1 MRTLLLTA
9 VALLGLAAP
18 VALTSCDN
26 DTPNQL
32 HQLNFIPLQSG
43 GRLCYADQSTDTVG
57 LQSTDSWT
65 LAVATPQG
73 TPAWLT
79 AAPESG
85 RVEANHFVTQPLA
98 LRFSANTTGAPRPA
112 RLNVTAAAG
121 TTRTIGLPVVQLSW
135 LDIRRP
141 APTMLRPTGE
151 TDTRRTAPTMLRST
165 GKIDSPASAL
175 AAPIFIE
182 PLPYKAGTVVCGFVL
197 YDTTDPAHHSLTSD
211 ASWLTLSAADAT
223 PAAGH
228 HEVTLTFTENPD
240 HAPRTARLALT
251 SAGVTTYIT
260 YTQAAKP

>member
-1 MRTLLLTA
+1 MRTLLLAA

-18 VALTSCDN
+18 TLLTSCDN

-65 LAVATPQG
+65 VAVATPQG

-98 LRFSANTTGAPRPA
+98 LRFSANTTGAPRTA

-141 APTMLRPTGE
+141 APTVLRPAAE
-151 TDTRRTAPTMLRST
+151 TDT
-165 GKIDSPASAL
+165 PASAL
-175 AAPIFIE
+175 TTATPVFIE

-211 ASWLTLSAADAT
+211 ASWLTLSAADAN

>member
-1 MRTLLLTA
+1 MRTLLLAA

-18 VALTSCDN
+18 TLLTSCDN

-98 LRFSANTTGAPRPA
+98 LRFSANTTGAPRTA

-121 TTRTIGLPVVQLSW
+121 TTRTIGLPVVQLPW

-141 APTMLRPTGE
+141 APTMLRPAAE
-151 TDTRRTAPTMLRST
+151 TDT
-165 GKIDSPASAL
+165 PASTL
-175 AAPIFIE
+175 HLGGTPIFIE

-260 YTQAAKP
+260 YTQAARP

>member
-65 LAVATPQG
+65 VAVATPQG

-98 LRFSANTTGAPRPA
+98 LRFSANTTGAPRTA

-121 TTRTIGLPVVQLSW
+121 TTRTIGLPVVQLPW

-141 APTMLRPTGE
+141 APTVLRPTAE
-151 TDTRRTAPTMLRST
+151 TDT
-165 GKIDSPASAL
+165 PASAVTT
-175 AAPIFIE
+175 ATPIFIE

>member
-1 MRTLLLTA
+1 M
-9 VALLGLAAP
+9 
-18 VALTSCDN
+18 
-26 DTPNQL
+26 
-32 HQLNFIPLQSG
+32 
-43 GRLCYADQSTDTVG
+43 
-57 LQSTDSWT
+57 
-65 LAVATPQG
+65 
-73 TPAWLT
+73 
-79 AAPESG
+79 
-85 RVEANHFVTQPLA
+85 
-98 LRFSANTTGAPRPA
+98 
-112 RLNVTAAAG
+112 
-121 TTRTIGLPVVQLSW
+121 VQLSW

-141 APTMLRPTGE
+141 APTMLRPAAE
-151 TDTRRTAPTMLRST
+151 TDT
-165 GKIDSPASAL
+165 PASAPRAQRL
-175 AAPIFIE
+175 QFPDATPVFIE

>member
-26 DTPNQL
+26 DTPNQV

-43 GRLCYADQSTDTVG
+43 GRLCYADQSADTVG

-65 LAVATPQG
+65 VAVATPQG

-98 LRFSANTTGAPRPA
+98 LRFSANTTGAPRTA

-141 APTMLRPTGE
+141 APTVLRPAAE
-151 TDTRRTAPTMLRST
+151 TDT
-165 GKIDSPASAL
+165 PASTL
-175 AAPIFIE
+175 HLGAAPIFIE

>member
-1 MRTLLLTA
+1 MRTLLLAA

-18 VALTSCDN
+18 TLLTSCDN

-98 LRFSANTTGAPRPA
+98 LRFSANTTGAPRTA

-141 APTMLRPTGE
+141 APTVLRPTAE
-151 TDTRRTAPTMLRST
+151 TDT
-165 GKIDSPASAL
+165 PASAL
-175 AAPIFIE
+175 TTATPVFIE

-228 HEVTLTFTENPD
+228 HEVTLTFTENHD

>member
-1 MRTLLLTA
+1 MRTLLLAA

-18 VALTSCDN
+18 TLLTSCDN

-98 LRFSANTTGAPRPA
+98 LRFSANTTGAPRTA

-121 TTRTIGLPVVQLSW
+121 TTRTIGLPVVQLPW

-141 APTMLRPTGE
+141 APTMLRPAAE
-151 TDTRRTAPTMLRST
+151 TDT
-165 GKIDSPASAL
+165 PASTL
-175 AAPIFIE
+175 HLGGTPIFIE

-211 ASWLTLSAADAT
+211 ASWLILSAADAT

-260 YTQAAKP
+260 YTQAARP

>member
-1 MRTLLLTA
+1 MRTLLLA
-9 VALLGLAAP
+9 AAALLGLAAP
-18 VALTSCDN
+18 TLLTSCDN

-98 LRFSANTTGAPRPA
+98 LRFSANTTGAPRTA

-121 TTRTIGLPVVQLSW
+121 TTRTIGLPVVQLPW

-141 APTMLRPTGE
+141 APTVLRPTAE
-151 TDTRRTAPTMLRST
+151 TDT
-165 GKIDSPASAL
+165 PASAL
-175 AAPIFIE
+175 TTATPVFIE

>member
-1 MRTLLLTA
+1 MRTLLLAA

-18 VALTSCDN
+18 TLLTSCDN

-98 LRFSANTTGAPRPA
+98 LRFSANTTGAPRTA

-141 APTMLRPTGE
+141 APTVLRPTAE
-151 TDTRRTAPTMLRST
+151 TDT
-165 GKIDSPASAL
+165 PASAL
-175 AAPIFIE
+175 TTATPVFVE

>member
-26 DTPNQL
+26 DTPNQV

-43 GRLCYADQSTDTVG
+43 GRLCYADQSTDTLG

-98 LRFSANTTGAPRPA
+98 LRFSANTTGAPRTA

-141 APTMLRPTGE
+141 APTVLRPTAE
-151 TDTRRTAPTMLRST
+151 TDT
-165 GKIDSPASAL
+165 PASAL
-175 AAPIFIE
+175 TTATPVFIE

-260 YTQAAKP
+260 YTQAARP

>member
-26 DTPNQL
+26 DTPNQV
-32 HQLNFIPLQSG
+32 HQLNFIPLQLG

-98 LRFSANTTGAPRPA
+98 LRFSANTTGAPRTA

-141 APTMLRPTGE
+141 APTVLRPTAE
-151 TDTRRTAPTMLRST
+151 TDT
-165 GKIDSPASAL
+165 PASAVTT
-175 AAPIFIE
+175 ATPIFIE

>member
-18 VALTSCDN
+18 ALLTSCDN
-26 DTPNQL
+26 DTPNQV

-65 LAVATPQG
+65 VAVATPQG

-98 LRFSANTTGAPRPA
+98 LRFSANTTGAPRTA

-121 TTRTIGLPVVQLSW
+121 STRTIGLPVVQLPW

-141 APTMLRPTGE
+141 APTVLRPTAE
-151 TDTRRTAPTMLRST
+151 TDT
-165 GKIDSPASAL
+165 PASAL
-175 AAPIFIE
+175 TTATPIFIE

>member
-18 VALTSCDN
+18 ALLTSCDN
-26 DTPNQL
+26 DTPNQV

-98 LRFSANTTGAPRPA
+98 LRFSANTTGAPRTA

-141 APTMLRPTGE
+141 APTVLRPAAE
-151 TDTRRTAPTMLRST
+151 TDT
-165 GKIDSPASAL
+165 PASAVTT

>member
-18 VALTSCDN
+18 ALLTSCDN
-26 DTPNQL
+26 DTPNQV

-43 GRLCYADQSTDTVG
+43 GRICYADQSTDTVG

-65 LAVATPQG
+65 VAVATPQG

-98 LRFSANTTGAPRPA
+98 LRFSANTTGAPRTA

-141 APTMLRPTGE
+141 APTVLRPTAE
-151 TDTRRTAPTMLRST
+151 TDT
-165 GKIDSPASAL
+165 PASAL
-175 AAPIFIE
+175 TTATPVFIE

>member
-43 GRLCYADQSTDTVG
+43 GRFCYADQSTDTVG

-65 LAVATPQG
+65 VAVATPQG

-98 LRFSANTTGAPRPA
+98 LRFSANTTGAPRTA

-141 APTMLRPTGE
+141 APTVLRPTAE
-151 TDTRRTAPTMLRST
+151 TDT
-165 GKIDSPASAL
+165 PASAVTT
-175 AAPIFIE
+175 ATPIFIE

>member
-18 VALTSCDN
+18 ALLTSCDN

-98 LRFSANTTGAPRPA
+98 LRFSANTTGAPRTA

-141 APTMLRPTGE
+141 APT
-151 TDTRRTAPTMLRST
+151 
-165 GKIDSPASAL
+165 ASAL
-175 AAPIFIE
+175 TTATPVFIE

>member
-26 DTPNQL
+26 DTPNQV

-43 GRLCYADQSTDTVG
+43 GRICYADQSTDTVG

-98 LRFSANTTGAPRPA
+98 LRFSANTTGAPRTA

-141 APTMLRPTGE
+141 APTVLRPAAE
-151 TDTRRTAPTMLRST
+151 TDT
-165 GKIDSPASAL
+165 PASAVTT
-175 AAPIFIE
+175 ATPIFIE

>member
-1 MRTLLLTA
+1 MRTLLLSV

-18 VALTSCDN
+18 AALTSCDN
-26 DTPNQL
+26 DTPNQV

-79 AAPESG
+79 ATPESG

-98 LRFSANTTGAPRPA
+98 LRFSANTTGAPRTA

-141 APTMLRPTGE
+141 APTVLRPTAE
-151 TDTRRTAPTMLRST
+151 TDT
-165 GKIDSPASAL
+165 PASAL
-175 AAPIFIE
+175 TTATPVFIE

>member
-1 MRTLLLTA
+1 MRTLLLAA

-18 VALTSCDN
+18 TLLTSCDN

-98 LRFSANTTGAPRPA
+98 LRFSANTTGAPRTA

-141 APTMLRPTGE
+141 APTVLRSTAE
-151 TDTRRTAPTMLRST
+151 TDT
-165 GKIDSPASAL
+165 PASAL
-175 AAPIFIE
+175 TTATPVFIE

>member
-1 MRTLLLTA
+1 MRTLLLAA

-18 VALTSCDN
+18 TLLTSCDN

-98 LRFSANTTGAPRPA
+98 LRFSANTTGAPRTA

-141 APTMLRPTGE
+141 APTVLRPTAE
-151 TDTRRTAPTMLRST
+151 TDT
-165 GKIDSPASAL
+165 PASAL
-175 AAPIFIE
+175 TTATPVFIE

>member
-1 MRTLLLTA
+1 MRTLLLAA

-18 VALTSCDN
+18 TLLTSCDN

-65 LAVATPQG
+65 VAVATPQG

-98 LRFSANTTGAPRPA
+98 LRFSPNTTGAPRTA

-121 TTRTIGLPVVQLSW
+121 TTRTIGLPVVQLPW

-141 APTMLRPTGE
+141 APTVLRPTAE
-151 TDTRRTAPTMLRST
+151 TDT
-165 GKIDSPASAL
+165 PASAL
-175 AAPIFIE
+175 TTATPVFIE

>member
-1 MRTLLLTA
+1 MRTLLLAA

-18 VALTSCDN
+18 TLLTSCDN
-26 DTPNQL
+26 ATPNQL

-98 LRFSANTTGAPRPA
+98 LRFSANTTGAPRTA

-141 APTMLRPTGE
+141 APTVLRPTAE
-151 TDTRRTAPTMLRST
+151 TDT
-165 GKIDSPASAL
+165 PASAL
-175 AAPIFIE
+175 TTATPVFIE

>member
-9 VALLGLAAP
+9 VALLGLSAP

-26 DTPNQL
+26 DTPNQV

-98 LRFSANTTGAPRPA
+98 LRFSANTTGAPRTA

-141 APTMLRPTGE
+141 APTVLRPTAE
-151 TDTRRTAPTMLRST
+151 TDT
-165 GKIDSPASAL
+165 PASAL
-175 AAPIFIE
+175 TTATPVFIE

>member
-1 MRTLLLTA
+1 MRTLLLAA

-18 VALTSCDN
+18 TLLTSCDN

-65 LAVATPQG
+65 VATPQG

-98 LRFSANTTGAPRPA
+98 LRFSANTTGAPRTA

-141 APTMLRPTGE
+141 APTVLRPTAE
-151 TDTRRTAPTMLRST
+151 TDT
-165 GKIDSPASAL
+165 PASAL
-175 AAPIFIE
+175 TTATPVFIE

>member
-1 MRTLLLTA
+1 MRTLLLSV

-18 VALTSCDN
+18 TLLTSCDN

-98 LRFSANTTGAPRPA
+98 LRFSANTTGAPRTA

-141 APTMLRPTGE
+141 APTVLRPTAE
-151 TDTRRTAPTMLRST
+151 TDT
-165 GKIDSPASAL
+165 PASAVTT
-175 AAPIFIE
+175 ATPIFIE

>member
-1 MRTLLLTA
+1 MRTLLLAA

-18 VALTSCDN
+18 TLLTSCDN

-65 LAVATPQG
+65 VAVATPQG

-98 LRFSANTTGAPRPA
+98 LRFSANTTGAVRTA

-121 TTRTIGLPVVQLSW
+121 STRTIGLPVVQLPW

-141 APTMLRPTGE
+141 APTVLRPTGE
-151 TDTRRTAPTMLRST
+151 TDT
-165 GKIDSPASAL
+165 PASAVTT
-175 AAPIFIE
+175 ATPIFIE

-197 YDTTDPAHHSLTSD
+197 YDTADPAHHSLTSD

>member
-18 VALTSCDN
+18 ALLTSCDN

-65 LAVATPQG
+65 VAVATPQG

-98 LRFSANTTGAPRPA
+98 LRFSANTTGAVRTA

-121 TTRTIGLPVVQLSW
+121 STRTIGLPVVQLPW

-141 APTMLRPTGE
+141 APTVLRPTGE
-151 TDTRRTAPTMLRST
+151 TDT
-165 GKIDSPASAL
+165 PASAVTT
-175 AAPIFIE
+175 ATPIFIE

-197 YDTTDPAHHSLTSD
+197 YDTADPAHHSLTSD

>member
-1 MRTLLLTA
+1 MRTLLLTV

-18 VALTSCDN
+18 TLLTSCDN

-98 LRFSANTTGAPRPA
+98 LRFSANTTGAPRTA

-141 APTMLRPTGE
+141 APTVLRPTAE
-151 TDTRRTAPTMLRST
+151 TDT
-165 GKIDSPASAL
+165 PASAL
-175 AAPIFIE
+175 TTATPVFIE